1 MDCFL
6 IVNIIIFQVS
16 REYLLWKERFQWFC
30 TTITTTTIL
39 YVFSENSWI
48 KTITTTKIELKLY
61 KKHITLSAEHKNANV
76 FCTAYEFISL
86 FFFLF
91 VSYSTTTKSGVW
103 MIFGGKYA
111 HCFEK
116 KMEKDKKNVVQ
127 YFLPFSW
134 EFQGLSNI
142 LFVCNIFIWT
152 IKCILLSGNG
162 WKVAL
167 QIVGLKFYKNAKKS
181 SIYSQSLLI
190 CVHKTPVVEN
200 HLTTWEIKRFTT
212 AQVDTMGR
220 HVLFLDD
227 QLAHLHTGVDNYHR
241 NLPAKKQWN
250 PINSFREEIFQRFY
264 FIP

>member
-1 MDCFL
+1 MKKNLRRNGTEFTQKCFDIVSLVSMDCFL

-116 KMEKDKKNVVQ
+116 KKKWRKIKKCHSI
-127 YFLPFSW
+127 FFT
-134 EFQGLSNI
+134 
-142 LFVCNIFIWT
+142 LFMGISRIE
-152 IKCILLSGNG
+152 
-162 WKVAL
+162 
-167 QIVGLKFYKNAKKS
+167 QH
-181 SIYSQSLLI
+181 LI
-190 CVHKTPVVEN
+190 CMQHF
-200 HLTTWEIKRFTT
+200 HL
-212 AQVDTMGR
+212 D
-220 HVLFLDD
+220 H
-227 QLAHLHTGVDNYHR
+227 
-241 NLPAKKQWN
+241 
-250 PINSFREEIFQRFY
+250 
-264 FIP
+264 

>member
-1 MDCFL
+1 MPM
-6 IVNIIIFQVS
+6 
-16 REYLLWKERFQWFC
+16 
-30 TTITTTTIL
+30 
-39 YVFSENSWI
+39 FSVQ
-48 KTITTTKIELKLY
+48 
-61 KKHITLSAEHKNANV
+61 HM
-76 FCTAYEFISL
+76 SL
-86 FFFLF
+86 FPFFFSYLYPIPPPQNPEFEWFLVVSMHIVLKKKWRKIKKCRSIFFTLF
-91 VSYSTTTKSGVW
+91 MGISR
-103 MIFGGKYA
+103 M
-111 HCFEK
+111 
-116 KMEKDKKNVVQ
+116 
-127 YFLPFSW
+127 
-134 EFQGLSNI
+134 SNI

-227 QLAHLHTGVDNYHR
+227 QLAHLHTGVDNHHR

>member
-48 KTITTTKIELKLY
+48 KTITTKIELKLY

-91 VSYSTTTKSGVW
+91 VSYSTTTKSWIW

-116 KMEKDKKNVVQ
+116 KKKKWRKIKQ
-127 YFLPFSW
+127 CRSIFFT
-134 EFQGLSNI
+134 
-142 LFVCNIFIWT
+142 LFMGISRIE
-152 IKCILLSGNG
+152 
-162 WKVAL
+162 
-167 QIVGLKFYKNAKKS
+167 QH
-181 SIYSQSLLI
+181 LI
-190 CVHKTPVVEN
+190 CMQHF
-200 HLTTWEIKRFTT
+200 HL
-212 AQVDTMGR
+212 D
-220 HVLFLDD
+220 H
-227 QLAHLHTGVDNYHR
+227 
-241 NLPAKKQWN
+241 
-250 PINSFREEIFQRFY
+250 
-264 FIP
+264 

>member
-1 MDCFL
+1 MPM
-6 IVNIIIFQVS
+6 
-16 REYLLWKERFQWFC
+16 
-30 TTITTTTIL
+30 
-39 YVFSENSWI
+39 FSVQ
-48 KTITTTKIELKLY
+48 
-61 KKHITLSAEHKNANV
+61 HM
-76 FCTAYEFISL
+76 SL
-86 FFFLF
+86 FPFLF
-91 VSYSTTTKSGVW
+91 SYLYPIPPPQNPEFEWFLVVSMHIVLK
-103 MIFGGKYA
+103 
-111 HCFEK
+111 K

-227 QLAHLHTGVDNYHR
+227 QLAHLHTGVDNHHR